1 MQVSVILCIMTLT
14 VKNRSALLDKSLH
27 IVEEE
32 TTKDF
37 FTYFD
42 FQCEHIVDFVHP
54 DERQQF
60 IDLVT
65 GKYDQ
70 SDNRSEIFHLLR
82 NTGEYCYNFV
92 TVRNVRGKYV
102 ARIRLF
108 DIYEAIE
115 FARIAAEENGMIR
128 TALGLTNTYLFSYRK
143 SDGIFKINHYSQGLE
158 TTIFEMKFADWKN
171 LMISEH
177 LVPDSDISA
186 LEVLENDITL
196 FPSNF
201 TIKMN
206 SSFRTGG
213 AVVEKLRFVGTRHE
227 GMHEGSPETY
237 MLGHILTDEALSQIH
252 HAHNLMDELQLD
264 ALTQVYNKK
273 TITAYIEQRFKAK
286 QSDCFALV
294 IIDLDHFKPVN
305 DQYGHLAGDRVLARA
320 AAVIKDVVGGDGV
333 VGRFGGDEFMLLLN
347 NVDNVQVLRGM
358 LRALLVHVK
367 KEFKG
372 NFEGVELTCSI
383 GAAVCPTNGTTYD
396 DLFRKADFCLYR
408 AKDKGRDRYVF
419 FRDDLHAQAY
429 AEAQTAKN
437 EGKKTEGRE
446 IQELKF
452 VATYL
457 QQLGDDPH
465 GAIMNIMRHMLG
477 TYAADG
483 IAVYAGEG
491 MRRIFNVGIDRPE
504 YDEAAYILSDNTQKL
519 MKDGF
524 LCIDFPNEIPED
536 KGEFALAM
544 HQRKIC
550 SALHCI
556 IGEPDDIKGSVL
568 FYKSHT
574 PSKWADYEISCAK
587 IFASSLNLLDLG
599 ELESL

>member
-1 MQVSVILCIMTLT
+1 MTLT
-14 VKNRSALLDKSLH
+14 VKNRSALLDKNLH

-54 DERQQF
+54 DERQKF
-60 IDLVT
+60 IDLVNGT
-65 GKYDQ
+65 YDK

-82 NTGEYCYNFV
+82 NTGDYCYNFV
-92 TVRNVRGKYV
+92 TVRNVKGKYA

-115 FARIAAEENGMIR
+115 FARLAAEENGMIR

-158 TTIFEMKFADWKN
+158 TTIYEMKFADWKN
-171 LMISEH
+171 LVISEH
-177 LVPDSDISA
+177 LLPETDISA
-186 LEVLENDITL
+186 LEMLENDIGL

-206 SSFRTGG
+206 SSLRTGG
-213 AVVEKLRFVGTRHE
+213 SVTEKLRFVGTRHE
-227 GMHEGSPETY
+227 GLHKGNPETY
-237 MLGHILTDEALSQIH
+237 MLGHILTDEEVKQIH

-286 QSDCFALV
+286 LTDSFALV
-294 IIDLDHFKPVN
+294 IVDLDHFKPVN

-320 AAVIKDVVGGDGV
+320 AAIIKDVVGGDGV

-358 LRALLVHVK
+358 LRAILVHIK

-372 NFEGVELTCSI
+372 NFEGVNLTCSI
-383 GAAVCPTNGTTYD
+383 GAAVCPTNGTSYD
-396 DLFRKADFCLYR
+396 ELFRKADFCLYR

-429 AEAQTAKN
+429 ADAQTAKN

-452 VATYL
+452 VSTYL
-457 QQLGDDPH
+457 QQLGEDPH

-483 IAVYAGEG
+483 IAVYAGED
-491 MRRIFNVGIDRPE
+491 MHRIFYVGIDRSE
-504 YDEAAYILSDNTQKL
+504 YEEAAYMRSDSMKKL
-519 MKDGF
+519 MTDGF
-524 LCIDFPNEIPED
+524 LCLDFPNEIPED
-536 KGEFALAM
+536 NGDFALAM

-550 SALHCI
+550 SALHCL
-556 IGEPDDIKGSVL
+556 IGNADAPKGGVL
-568 FYKSHT
+568 FFKSHT

-587 IFASSLNLLDLG
+587 IFASSLNLLDLQ
-599 ELESL
+599 ELENF

>member
-1 MQVSVILCIMTLT
+1 MTLT
-14 VKNRSALLDKSLH
+14 VKNRSALLDKDLH

-60 IDLVT
+60 IDLVNGT
-65 GKYDQ
+65 YDKA
-70 SDNRSEIFHLLR
+70 DNRSEIFHLLR

-92 TVRNVRGKYV
+92 TVRNVRGKYA

-115 FARIAAEENGMIR
+115 FARIAAEENGKIR

-143 SDGIFKINHYSQGLE
+143 SDGIFKITHYSQGLE
-158 TTIFEMKFADWKN
+158 NAVYEMKIDDWKN

-177 LVPDSDISA
+177 LVPDSDISV
-186 LEVLENDITL
+186 LEMLENDIAL

-201 TIKMN
+201 NIKMK
-206 SSFRTGG
+206 SSLRTGG
-213 AVVEKLRFVGTRHE
+213 RVIEKLRFVGTRHE
-227 GMHEGSPETY
+227 SLHEGNLDTY
-237 MLGHILTDEALSQIH
+237 MLGHILTDEEVKQIH

-286 QSDCFALV
+286 MTDSFAIV
-294 IIDLDHFKPVN
+294 IVDLDHFKPVN
-305 DQYGHLAGDRVLARA
+305 DQYGHLAGDRVLARTA
-320 AAVIKDVVGGDGV
+320 TVIKNVVGGDGV
-333 VGRFGGDEFMLLLN
+333 VGRFGGDEFMLILN
-347 NVDNVQVLRGM
+347 DVDNVQVLRGM
-358 LRALLVHVK
+358 LRAILVHVK

-372 NFEGVELTCSI
+372 NFEGINLTCSI
-383 GAAVCPTNGTTYD
+383 GAAVYPTNGISYD
-396 DLFRKADFCLYR
+396 ELFSKADFCLYR

-429 AEAQTAKN
+429 ADAQTAKN
-437 EGKKTEGRE
+437 EGKKNEGRE

-452 VATYL
+452 VSVYL
-457 QQLGDDPH
+457 RQLGYDPH

-483 IAVYAGEG
+483 IIVYAGRD
-491 MRRIFNVGIDRPE
+491 MHRIFNVGIDRSE
-504 YDEAAYILSDNTQKL
+504 FKEAAYMLSDS
-519 MKDGF
+519 MKKMMTDGF
-524 LCIDFPNEIPED
+524 HCMDFPNEIPDD
-536 KGEFALAM
+536 KGEFSTAM

-550 SALHCI
+550 SALHCF
-556 IGEPDDIKGSVL
+556 IGTDDVPKGGVC
-568 FYKSHT
+568 FFKSHI
-574 PSKWADYEISCAK
+574 PSKWADYEINCAK
-587 IFASSLNLLDLG
+587 IFASSLNLLDLQ
-599 ELESL
+599 ELEEL